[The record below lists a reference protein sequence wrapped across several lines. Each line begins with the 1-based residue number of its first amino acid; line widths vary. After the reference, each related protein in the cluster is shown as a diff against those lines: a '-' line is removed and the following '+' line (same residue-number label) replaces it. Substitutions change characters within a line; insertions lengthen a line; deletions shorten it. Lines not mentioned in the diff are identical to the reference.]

1 MYCPCKNCVPPK
13 RTPDCHS
20 TCEDYKKWSEE
31 HKEEKELSK
40 AYIESMDDIIYSYY
54 GIKRRW

>member
-13 RTPDCHS
+13 RTPGCRS

-31 HKEEKELSK
+31 HKKEKELSK
-40 AYIESMDDIIYSYY
+40 AYIESMNDIIGSYY
-54 GIKRRW
+54 GRKRKR

>member
-1 MYCPCKNCVPPK
+1 MNCPCKNCVPPK

-31 HKEEKELSK
+31 HKKEKELSK
-40 AYIESMDDIIYSYY
+40 AYIESMNDIIGS
-54 GIKRRW
+54 